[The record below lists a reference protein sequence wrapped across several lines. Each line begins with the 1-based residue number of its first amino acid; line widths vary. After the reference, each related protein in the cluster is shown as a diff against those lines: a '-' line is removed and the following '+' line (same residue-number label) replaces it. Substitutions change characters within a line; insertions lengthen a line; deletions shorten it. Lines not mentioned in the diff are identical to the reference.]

1 MVAVSADGT
10 VEDVA
15 WVTVDHV
22 SATGTARRAA
32 AALARRVGMAEQRA
46 GEVALVVAEL
56 TANQINHAGSG
67 SLLLRVRHATAGP
80 VVEAVAV
87 DSGPGMVNVAAS
99 LTDGVSSTGT
109 LGIGLGTLS
118 RLASSWDIWSRPGAG
133 TVVAAAFAGEGAA
146 PLDVPAAV
154 GVTRPMTGQDVCGDA
169 YAIRNDD
176 GVLTVML
183 ADGLGHGPLAA
194 AASNEAVR
202 AFRGAAPGGPL
213 ALLTTV
219 HRALSGTRGAAVA
232 VARLDVG
239 EVRYAGVGNIAG
251 VVLDGAARRGMIS
264 HPGIA
269 GAQARTLRETVYPLA
284 PGAVVVLHSDGVT
297 DRHDLGTYPGL
308 LARSS
313 LVTASVLLRDFGVR
327 RDDASV
333 VVARA
338 GATVPA

>member
-15 WVTVDHV
+15 WFTVDHV

-32 AALARRVGMAEQRA
+32 ASLARRVGMSEARA

-67 SLLLRVRHATAGP
+67 SLLLRVRHATSGP

-99 LTDGVSSTGT
+99 LTDGVSSAGT

-118 RLASSWDIWSRPGAG
+118 RLATSFDIWSRPTSG
-133 TVVAAAFAGEGAA
+133 TVVTAAFAADDA
-146 PLDVPAAV
+146 PRPGVPTAV

-169 YAIRNDD
+169 YAIRHDD
-176 GVLTVML
+176 GVLSVML

-194 AASNEAVR
+194 AASTEAVR

-213 ALLTTV
+213 ALLTAV

-232 VARLDVG
+232 VARLDAG

-251 VVLDGAARRGMIS
+251 TVLDGVSRRGMIS

-269 GAQARTLRETVYPLA
+269 GAQARTLREAVYPLP
-284 PGAVVVLHSDGVT
+284 PGGVVVLHSDGVT
-297 DRHDLGTYPGL
+297 DRHDLAAYPGL
-308 LARSS
+308 LSRTA
-313 LVTASVLLRDFGVR
+313 LVVAAVLLRDFGVR

-333 VVARA
+333 VVARTSPA
-338 GATVPA
+338 VPA